1 MQKSVYDIDRKIPE
15 DLVAES
21 TNWYFHAHKL
31 RVKSQAHSTGGQM
44 DEFEVFDKYHSRS
57 VKEIF
62 VTIQR
67 RGNFSLNRAA
77 FQALGSPQFIELL
90 FNRAKHLIGFR
101 PTDSAN
107 GRAIPIRK
115 QGSSDSYMIAGLTF
129 TKEYEIDTSV
139 ARRYTAKMQDHMLV
153 VDLKSLSTDATGPRL
168 RNTGLHK
175 RQEELFSQ
183 LGQQID
189 AQDAVSN
196 SDEVEQSQPSI
207 IPEVSATASKD
218 IDNVLANALM
228 QLGIDQK
235 RMIAEY
241 LLRDANRDTKEAE

>member
-1 MQKSVYDIDRKIPE
+1 MRKSVYDIGRKIPE
-15 DLVAES
+15 DLVEES
-21 TNWYFHAHKL
+21 TNWYFHTHKV

-139 ARRYTAKMQDHMLV
+139 ARRYTAKMQNHMLV
-153 VDLKSLSTDATGPRL
+153 VDLKSLSTDAIGTKL
-168 RNTGLHK
+168 RINRLHK
-175 RQEELFSQ
+175 KKEEVIS
-183 LGQQID
+183 QID
-189 AQDAVSN
+189 Q
-196 SDEVEQSQPSI
+196 ETE
-207 IPEVSATASKD
+207 T
-218 IDNVLANALM
+218 
-228 QLGIDQK
+228 QK
-235 RMIAEY
+235 AG
-241 LLRDANRDTKEAE
+241 L